1 MSARPSITRRAK
13 RGQWWFRIALG
24 LLGVLGAGGF
34 GGCTSAPLKPP
45 PAALAVAPREATADE
60 RFKVSAALAP
70 LLRTSEMWRG
80 PEDGCAVALG
90 VLPRKNIN
98 MGVGPHPSCRF
109 SLLVTEG
116 ALQRLPPEEM
126 RAALAHELGHVEL
139 EHFGARRA
147 RRQVERGA
155 MMQRGAQAAAFRA
168 YDRDEERAADR
179 WAADLLDR
187 LPGDGTGCR
196 ALVALLQRLEREG
209 QRPEYFNWMSTHPSP
224 GARLR
229 ALAEVCP

>member
-1 MSARPSITRRAK
+1 MSAKLSITRRVK
-13 RGQWWFRIALG
+13 VGQSWFRIALG
-24 LLGVLGAGGF
+24 LLGALGAIVLG
-34 GGCTSAPLKPP
+34 GCESTPPKP
-45 PAALAVAPREATADE
+45 PAASSTAAPREATDDE

-70 LLRTSEMWRG
+70 LLRTSGMWRG

-90 VLPRKNIN
+90 VLPRSSIN
-98 MGVGPHPSCRF
+98 MGVAPHPQCRF
-109 SLLVTEG
+109 GLLVTEG

-139 EHFGARRA
+139 GHFGARRA

-168 YDRDEERAADR
+168 YDREEERAADG
-179 WAADLLDR
+179 WAAQLLNQ
-187 LPGDGTGCR
+187 LPGDGTRCR

-209 QRPEYFNWMSTHPSP
+209 QRPEYFNWLSTHPSP
-224 GARLR
+224 GARLQ

>member
-1 MSARPSITRRAK
+1 MSANLSITQRVK
-13 RGQWWFRIALG
+13 QGQPWFRAALWVQVG
-24 LLGVLGAGGF
+24 LGVTVL
-34 GGCTSAPLKPP
+34 GGCATAPPKPP
-45 PAALAVAPREATADE
+45 KAAPTVVPRAATEDE
-60 RFKVSAALAP
+60 QFKVSAALAP
-70 LLRTSEMWRG
+70 LLRTSGMWRG

-90 VLPRKNIN
+90 ILPRKNIN
-98 MGVGPHPSCRF
+98 MGVGPHSTCRF
-109 SLLVTEG
+109 SLLATEG
-116 ALQRLPPEEM
+116 ALERLPPEEM

-147 RRQVERGA
+147 RRQAERGA

-179 WAADLLDR
+179 WAADLLKR

-224 GARLR
+224 GARLQ

>member
-1 MSARPSITRRAK
+1 MSAKLSITRRVK
-13 RGQWWFRIALG
+13 GGQSWFRIALG
-24 LLGVLGAGGF
+24 LIGVVGAVVLG
-34 GGCTSAPLKPP
+34 GCESAPPKP
-45 PAALAVAPREATADE
+45 PAATSAVAPREATDDE

-70 LLRTSEMWRG
+70 LLRTSGIWRG
-80 PEDGCAVALG
+80 PEDGCAVAVG
-90 VLPRKNIN
+90 ILPRSNIN
-98 MGVGPHPSCRF
+98 MGVAPHPACRF

-139 EHFGARRA
+139 GHFGARRA

-155 MMQRGAQAAAFRA
+155 MVQRGAQAAAFRA
-168 YDRDEERAADR
+168 YDREEERAADR
-179 WAADLLDR
+179 WAAQLLNR
-187 LPGDGTGCR
+187 LPGDGTRCR

-209 QRPEYFNWMSTHPSP
+209 QRPEYFNWLSTHPSP
-224 GARLR
+224 GARLQ